1 MCGAWHPGVIECVG
15 HVVTLLGHDLAPLQ
29 SEVGQEGFD
38 SLVCISKVVFVELHN
53 VLFFDAVDDS
63 LDANGRDCLLEVKLL
78 LELFGCSLEVE
89 EFPSRCLIINVRVD
103 SWGLS
108 DAIGQSNGV
117 PCNEF
122 VVSIVEDEG

>member
-1 MCGAWHPGVIECVG
+1 M
-15 HVVTLLGHDLAPLQ
+15 
-29 SEVGQEGFD
+29 
-38 SLVCISKVVFVELHN
+38 
-53 VLFFDAVDDS
+53 FFDAVNDA
-63 LDANGRDCLLEVKLL
+63 LDADVVDGLLEVEFLLKLFCL
-78 LELFGCSLEVE
+78 SLEVE